1 MGRTLRTGALAM
13 TPAVS
18 FPLPERQRVSAHHDG
33 ALATDLPVA
42 EGTPWLAVFD
52 GTTRAYDS
60 GTAGHALYLRSADG
74 SVTAYYGHGADPDTR
89 VIGQVKAGQVI
100 GNVGMTGRTTG
111 PHLHFAVTT
120 SGIVNYQG
128 GGDVDPAAFL
138 EGAPSS
144 PVAPPA
150 PSYGEA
156 PSPVAPPAPSYG
168 EAPPTAGMWSGFVNF
183 LPESAQPF
191 AAVGAAIV
199 GGLVLFA
206 LLED

>member
-1 MGRTLRTGALAM
+1 M

-60 GTAGHALYLRSADG
+60 GTAGHALYLRSTDG
-74 SVTAYYGHGADPDTR
+74 STTAYYGHGADPDVR
-89 VIGQVKAGQVI
+89 VIGEVKAGQVI
-100 GNVGMTGRTTG
+100 GAVGMTGRTTG

-120 SGIVNYQG
+120 SGVVNYQG
-128 GGDVDPAAFL
+128 GGNIDPATFL
-138 EGAPSS
+138 EGAPLS

-150 PSYGEA
+150 PTYGEA
-156 PSPVAPPAPSYG
+156 
-168 EAPPTAGMWSGFVNF
+168 TAAASMWSGFVNF

-199 GGLVLFA
+199 GGLVLLA